1 MGVPFQPWSKEAG
14 WNQAWQSEGP
24 IKGLDHRLWKVEERR
39 REGQGKGA
47 RRRLN
52 ERRRNKNGKRM
63 KGKR

>member
-14 WNQAWQSEGP
+14 WNQAWWSEGP
-24 IKGLDHRLWKVEERR
+24 IKGLDHRSWKVEERR

-47 RRRLN
+47 RRLN